1 MKLLIAYATKTGT
14 TKACVDMMA
23 EHFAY
28 HDVTLFDLANGAPQ
42 IADFDAIIIG
52 GPIRMNKM
60 DARVKKF
67 VEDNWT
73 VLRDKLYALFLC
85 CGFNENAEFY
95 FSKNFTE
102 DILEGS
108 VFNTGVGGEMKLEKQ
123 KGMDKFITRMVLRHI
138 KSHNQNFERD
148 YDIQMPA
155 ILPDS
160 IRLLADTVK
169 RNYVAWLDNGRLEQR
184 K

>member
-14 TKACVDMMA
+14 TKACVEMMA

-28 HDVTLFDLANGAPQ
+28 HDVTLFDLANGTPQ

-67 VEDNWT
+67 VEDNRT

-95 FSKNFTE
+95 FSKNFVYFFKATR
-102 DILEGS
+102 
-108 VFNTGVGGEMKLEKQ
+108 EKATP
-123 KGMDKFITRMVLRHI
+123 II
-138 KSHNQNFERD
+138 KMA
-148 YDIQMPA
+148 IQETTVHVQPNASEIKA
-155 ILPDS
+155 IPY
-160 IRLLADTVK
+160 IEIAAPT
-169 RNYVAWLDNGRLEQR
+169 
-184 K
+184 